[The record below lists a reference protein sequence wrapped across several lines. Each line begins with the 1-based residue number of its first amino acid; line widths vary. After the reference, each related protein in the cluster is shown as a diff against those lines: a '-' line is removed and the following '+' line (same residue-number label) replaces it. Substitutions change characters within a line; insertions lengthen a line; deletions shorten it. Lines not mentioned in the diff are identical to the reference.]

1 MGKFSRDKGNRL
13 ERWLVNCLH
22 QCGYEAERVPLSGAM
37 RGSFGGDV
45 RWKVNGKTLKIECKS
60 RAAGFK
66 FLYDSLAGHNVLVC
80 KTDRAEPLVIMKLD
94 DLICLID
101 SPLRVKELSSAAE
114 KAYLAALKVNLSKLW
129 GVPESLLTL
138 QDIQTSKS
146 TVPITSKYEQLPIK
160 SGTSTES

>member
-13 ERWLVNCLH
+13 ERWLVNCLRR
-22 QCGYEAERVPLSGAM
+22 CGYEAERVPLSGAM

-45 RWKVNGKTLKIECKS
+45 RWKVNGKTLKVECKS

-66 FLYDSLAGHNVLVC
+66 FLYDSLAGHNALVC
-80 KTDRAEPLVIMKLD
+80 KADRAEPLAIMKLD

-114 KAYLAALKVNLSKLW
+114 KAYLAALKVNLSRLW

-146 TVPITSKYEQLPIK
+146 IAPMQNNCEQLPNK
-160 SGTSTES
+160 SEPSTE